1 MVLTLA
7 VCFVVGKGAVFTGAA
22 IVAWLLENID
32 GAESVE
38 DAECLG
44 QILLDK
50 GAIFH
55 SEGSRYKEL

>member
-1 MVLTLA
+1 M
-7 VCFVVGKGAVFTGAA
+7 FTGAA

-55 SEGSRYKEL
+55 SEGSRCKELSIKLAA